1 MEATMKSS
9 LFSFALA
16 TSLTLMTGAA
26 AAADRITGHHFAT
39 RSEAMAPNAMAA
51 TSQPLATQVALD
63 IMQQGGNAIDAAIAA
78 NAVLGLVEPTGNG
91 IGGDLFAIVWDAE
104 SQQLYGLNASGR
116 SPQSLSLE
124 YFTENGFDKIPARGV
139 LPISVPGTVDG
150 WFELHDKFGQL
161 PMEKVLAPAIE
172 YARQGFPVTEVIAYY
187 FERNAAVI
195 GDQPGFAEV
204 FLKDGQPPQKGERFK
219 NPDLANTLE
228 KIAEQGRDV
237 FYQGDIA
244 KTISDFVAEHGGFLS
259 YDDLAQHE
267 SSWVEP
273 VSTNYRGYDLWELPP
288 NTQGIAAQQILN
300 MLENYD
306 LAAMGFDSPEY
317 IHHFVEAKKLAF
329 ADRAKYYADPEF
341 SDVPV
346 EGLLDKEYAKQ
357 RAQLIHPNRPA
368 AAVEPGNPPT
378 EGDTIYLTTAD
389 QQGNMVSLIQ
399 SNYRGMGSGVTPTG
413 LGFVLQNRGELFAL
427 EDGHANV
434 FEPGKRP
441 FHTIIPAFVTK
452 DDKPI
457 MSYGVM
463 GGATQ
468 PQMHAQIL
476 INIIDFGMNLQEAGD
491 APRILHTGSSQPTG
505 EEMTDGGVISLE
517 NGFSAHTRRE
527 LIKMGHTLQEAV
539 GPFGGYQAIWKNHEE
554 DVYYGASE
562 SRKDGHAAGF

>member
-1 MEATMKSS
+1 MKPF
-9 LFSFALA
+9 LV
-16 TSLTLMTGAA
+16 SLTCAA
-26 AAADRITGHHFAT
+26 TLCVSTMAATADRITGHHFAT

-51 TSQPLATQVALD
+51 TSQPLATPVALD

-104 SQQLYGLNASGR
+104 TQQLYGLNASGR
-116 SPQSLSLE
+116 SPQSLTLD
-124 YFTENGFDKIPARGV
+124 YFKQQGLDKIPARGV
-139 LPISVPGTVDG
+139 LPLSVPGTVDG
-150 WFELHDKFGQL
+150 WFELHEKFGAL
-161 PMEKVLAPAIE
+161 PMAQVLAPAIE

-195 GDQPGFAEV
+195 GEQPGFAEV
-204 FLKDGQPPQKGERFK
+204 FLKDGQPPQKGERFR

-228 KIAEQGRDV
+228 KIANEGRDV
-237 FYQGDIA
+237 FYRGEIA
-244 KTISDFVAEHGGFLS
+244 RTIDAFVAEHGGFLS
-259 YDDLAQHE
+259 YDDLANHT
-267 SSWVEP
+267 STWVEP

-300 MLENYD
+300 ILENYD
-306 LAAMGFDSPEY
+306 LAAMGFDSAEY

-329 ADRAKYYADPEF
+329 EDRAKYYADPEF
-341 SDVPV
+341 SAAPV
-346 EGLLDKEYAKQ
+346 TGLLDKDYAKE
-357 RAQLIHPNRPA
+357 RAKLIDPNRA
-368 AAVEPGNPPT
+368 GKAYEPGNPPT

-399 SNYRGMGSGVTPTG
+399 SNYRGMGSGITPTG
-413 LGFVLQNRGELFAL
+413 LGFVIQNRGELFAL
-427 EDGHANV
+427 QEGHANV
-434 FEPGKRP
+434 YEPGKRP

-452 DDKPI
+452 DGKPL

-476 INIIDFGMNLQEAGD
+476 INMIDFGMNLQEAGD

-505 EEMTDGGVISLE
+505 EIMADGGVVSLE
-517 NGFSAHTRRE
+517 NGFSAATRRE

-539 GPFGGYQAIWKNHEE
+539 GPYGGYQAIWKNHEE

>member
-1 MEATMKSS
+1 MQNK
-9 LFSFALA
+9 LLSFTLA
-16 TSLTLMTGAA
+16 TSLALISGLS

-104 SQQLYGLNASGR
+104 TEQLYGLNASGR
-116 SPQSLSLE
+116 SPQSLTLE
-124 YFTENGFDKIPARGV
+124 YFKQNGYTSIPPRGV
-139 LPISVPGTVDG
+139 LPLSVPGTVDG
-150 WFELHDKFGQL
+150 WFELHEKFGQL
-161 PMEKVLAPAIE
+161 PMAQVLAPAIE

-187 FERNAAVI
+187 FERNAEVLK
-195 GDQPGFAEV
+195 DQPGFADV
-204 FLKDGQPPQKGERFK
+204 FMKDGQPPQKGERFT

-228 KIAEQGRDV
+228 KIGTEGRDV
-237 FYQGDIA
+237 FYKGDIA
-244 KTISDFVAEHGGFLS
+244 KTIGDFVSEHGGFLS
-259 YDDLAQHE
+259 YDDLAEHT
-267 SSWVEP
+267 STWVEP

-300 MLENYD
+300 ILENFD
-306 LAAMGFDSPEY
+306 LASMGFDSAEY

-329 ADRAKYYADPEF
+329 EDRAKYYADPAF
-341 SDVPV
+341 SAAPV
-346 EGLLDKEYAKQ
+346 EGLLDKDYAKD
-357 RAQLIHPNRPA
+357 RAQLINPNRA
-368 AAVEPGNPPT
+368 AKALEPGNPPT

-389 QQGNMVSLIQ
+389 QAGNMVSLIQ

-427 EDGHANV
+427 EEGHANV

-452 DDKPI
+452 DGKPV

-476 INIIDFGMNLQEAGD
+476 INMIDFGMNLQEAGD

-505 EEMTDGGVISLE
+505 EKMTDGGVVSLE
-517 NGFSAHTRRE
+517 NGFSANTRRE

-539 GPFGGYQAIWKNHEE
+539 GPYGGYQAIWKNHEE